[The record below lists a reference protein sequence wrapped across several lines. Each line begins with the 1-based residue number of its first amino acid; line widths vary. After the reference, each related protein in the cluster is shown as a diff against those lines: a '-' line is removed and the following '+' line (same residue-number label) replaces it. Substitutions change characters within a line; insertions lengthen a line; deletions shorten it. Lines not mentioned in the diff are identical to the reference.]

1 MAKILRRCVLVYL
14 LPAMSCLLS
23 YAYPPGWS
31 DDILLT
37 PEDNK
42 NRHSCDIDVDG
53 FNNVWAVWDSAT
65 FVSGTAE
72 ILYSKRDSIGNCLI
86 PETPVSNNPT
96 FSILPRLAVDASD
109 NVHFIWRDWS
119 PQGDGIWHAKLA
131 NDGSVLV
138 PSHLAVSGA
147 GGGASTLLPGMV
159 INKYNE
165 LYVIWDESPAG
176 YNQMNFTKL
185 DSLGNPIIEKIQVSL
200 PGVYAFWPGIGLDS
214 FANAHM
220 FYRTDSGIPF
230 RFTYTKLDM
239 NGIVLISNQFYGT
252 GLSATIIADR
262 TQNMHILY
270 EDPNG
275 PGTSIE
281 YLKLDQGGNILVGP
295 LTLSVH
301 EDNFQPHMAM
311 DSLQYLHVVWPFI
324 SGDSSGLMYT
334 KMDTLGNFVIPPMA
348 VVYPPYGIY
357 PYEPR
362 IAVDLSGRIHL
373 VWKDQRLNA
382 EDIFYKRGENE
393 PGIEETKQ
401 TLPLK
406 HLTIAVTPNPFRHY
420 TNIRYMVNATEYIEE
435 ELRNAH
441 CEMRNPTMNV
451 YDASGRLV
459 KSFYLESSIM
469 DRESVVSWDGK
480 DFLGCVLPD
489 GVYFLTFTSG
499 ACSTTEKLLLI
510 R

>member
-1 MAKILRRCVLVYL
+1 MAKILRRCVLFYL
-14 LPAMSCLLS
+14 LPTTYCLLS

-37 PEDNK
+37 PEDHK
-42 NRHSCDIDVDG
+42 NRGQCDVDVDG

-72 ILYSKRDSIGNCLI
+72 ILYSKRDSMGSCLI

-96 FSILPRLAVDASD
+96 FSTGPRVAVDGSD

-131 NDGSVLV
+131 NDGSALV

-147 GGGASTLLPGMV
+147 GGGESTLLPAMV

-176 YNQMNFTKL
+176 YNQMNFTRL

-200 PGVYAFWPGIGLDS
+200 PGVYAYWPGIGVDS

-220 FYRTDSGIPF
+220 FYRTDSGIPD
-230 RFTYTKLDM
+230 RFTYTKLDRSG
-239 NGIVLISNQFYGT
+239 NVLISNQFYGT
-252 GLSATIIADR
+252 GLLPTIIADR
-262 TQNMHILY
+262 RQNMHIVY
-270 EDPNG
+270 EDPSG
-275 PGTSIE
+275 PGMSVE

-295 LTLSVH
+295 LTLNVH
-301 EDNFQPHMAM
+301 EDNFRPHVAM
-311 DSLQYLHVVWPFI
+311 DSLQYLHVVWSFI
-324 SGDSSGLMYT
+324 FGDSSGLMYA
-334 KMDTLGNFVIPPMA
+334 KMDTAGNFVIPPMA
-348 VVYPPYGIY
+348 IVYPPYCIY

-362 IAVDLSGRIHL
+362 IAVDLSNRLHVI
-373 VWKDQRLNA
+373 WKDQRLNA

-393 PGIEETKQ
+393 PGIEETNQ
-401 TLPLK
+401 SPPLK
-406 HLTIAVTPNPFRHY
+406 PFNITITPNPFRH
-420 TNIRYMVNATEYIEE
+420 TTTIRYMILDTEYIEE
-435 ELRNAH
+435 SMRITK
-441 CEMRNPTMNV
+441 CEMQQPTMKI
-451 YDASGRLV
+451 YDAGGRLAR
-459 KSFYLESSIM
+459 SFHLKSSIVN
-469 DRESVVSWDGK
+469 RELAVSWDGK
-480 DFLGCVLPD
+480 DSVGNGLPD
-489 GVYFLTFTSG
+489 GIYFLTFTAG
-499 ACSTTEKLLLI
+499 DYTTTEKLLLI

>member
-1 MAKILRRCVLVYL
+1 LSESRRFWYAFVIVCCLVLIQNILH
-14 LPAMSCLLS
+14 
-23 YAYPPGWS
+23 AYPPGWS

-42 NRHSCDIDVDG
+42 NRQSCDVDIDG

-65 FVSGTAE
+65 LVSGTAE
-72 ILYSKRDSIGNCLI
+72 ILYSKRDSMGDCLI

-96 FSILPRLAVDASD
+96 FSTNPRLAVDASN

-119 PQGDGIWHAKLA
+119 PQGDGVWHAKLA

-138 PSHLAVSGA
+138 PAHLAVSGA

-165 LYVIWDESPAG
+165 LYIIWDESPAG
-176 YNQMNFTKL
+176 YNQMNFTRL
-185 DSLGNPIIEKIQVSL
+185 DSLGNPIIDKIQVSL
-200 PGVYAFWPGIGLDS
+200 PGVYAFWPGIGVDS

-230 RFTYTKLDM
+230 RFTYSKLDRSG
-239 NGIVLISNQFYGT
+239 NVLISNQFYGT
-252 GLSATIIADR
+252 GLLPTIIADR
-262 TQNMHILY
+262 TQNMHIVY
-270 EDPNG
+270 GDPSG
-275 PGTSIE
+275 PGTGVE

-311 DSLQYLHVVWPFI
+311 DSLQYLHAVWPFI
-324 SGDSSGLMYT
+324 SGDSSGLMYA
-334 KMDTLGNFVIPPMA
+334 KLDTLGNYVIPPMA
-348 VVYPPYGIY
+348 IVYPPYCIY

-362 IAVDLSGRIHL
+362 IAVDLSNRLHV
-373 VWKDQRLNA
+373 VWADQRLNPGIA

-393 PGIEETKQ
+393 PGIEETNQ
-401 TLPLK
+401 SLLRPLNI
-406 HLTIAVTPNPFRHY
+406 TVTPNPFRY
-420 TNIRYMVNATEYIEE
+420 NTAIRCQITAKKQK
-435 ELRNAH
+435 
-441 CEMRNPTMNV
+441 CEVRV
-451 YDASGRLV
+451 YDITGRRVIDLSEQV
-459 KSFYLESSIM
+459 
-469 DRESVVSWDGK
+469 SVNSCRLSASWDGC
-480 DFLGCVLPD
+480 DCNGNRLSV
-489 GVYFLTFTSG
+489 GVYFVCIQSSSG
-499 ACSTTEKLLLI
+499 DQSLPVILL